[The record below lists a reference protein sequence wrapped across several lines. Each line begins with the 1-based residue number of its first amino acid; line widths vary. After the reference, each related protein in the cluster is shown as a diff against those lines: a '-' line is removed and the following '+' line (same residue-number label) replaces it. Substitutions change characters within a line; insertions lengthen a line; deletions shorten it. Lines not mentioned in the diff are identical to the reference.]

1 MITHSLD
8 RNNNEMMK
16 SGVDEDVQ
24 VSCVTVTPNS
34 YEKRNESILLYDSCT
49 TCEVTCYLKS
59 HNDLYYM

>member
-8 RNNNEMMK
+8 RNNNEIMQR
-16 SGVDEDVQ
+16 GVEEDVQ

-34 YEKRNESILLYDSCT
+34 YEKRNESILLYDPCT
-49 TCEVTCYLKS
+49 TCEVTYYLKS